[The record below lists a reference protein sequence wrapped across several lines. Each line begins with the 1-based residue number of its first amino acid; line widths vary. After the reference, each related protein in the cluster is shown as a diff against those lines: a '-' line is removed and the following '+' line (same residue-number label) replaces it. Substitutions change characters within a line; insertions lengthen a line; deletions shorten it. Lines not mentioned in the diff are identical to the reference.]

1 MITVKQ
7 ITVQDTY
14 PLRIEILRN
23 GKAINYHFVGDKH
36 KESIH
41 LGAFLDNKCIGIVT
55 LVPNSHA
62 TFPNVLTYQL
72 RGMAVDKSL
81 QKRGVGKLLIEESFR
96 FLKEGRKCE
105 ILWCNARIIAVEFY
119 KKMGFSIKGN
129 KFQIPNVGPHYMM
142 FTNCLK

>member
-23 GKAINYHFVGDKH
+23 GKTINYHFVGDKH
-36 KESIH
+36 KETIH
-41 LGAFLDNKCIGIVT
+41 LGAFLDNKCIGIVS
-55 LVPNSHA
+55 LIPNSHK
-62 TFPNVLTYQL
+62 TFQKIVTYQL
-72 RGMAVDKSL
+72 RGMAVNTNM
-81 QKRGVGKLLIEESFR
+81 QKQGVGNLLIEASFR
-96 FLKEGRKCE
+96 FLKGGSKCE
-105 ILWCNARIIAVEFY
+105 ILWCNARIIAVDFY

>member
-1 MITVKQ
+1 MITIKEINVEK
-7 ITVQDTY
+7 TY

-23 GKAINYHFVGDKH
+23 GIPENYHFVGDKH
-36 KESIH
+36 KETIH

-55 LVPNSHA
+55 LIPNSHK
-62 TFPNVLTYQL
+62 TFPNVSTYQL

-81 QKRGVGKLLIEESFR
+81 QKQGIGKLLIDASFR
-96 FLKEGRKCE
+96 FLKEGRKYE

-129 KFQIPNVGPHYMM
+129 KFQIPKVGSHFLMYKV
-142 FTNCLK
+142 L